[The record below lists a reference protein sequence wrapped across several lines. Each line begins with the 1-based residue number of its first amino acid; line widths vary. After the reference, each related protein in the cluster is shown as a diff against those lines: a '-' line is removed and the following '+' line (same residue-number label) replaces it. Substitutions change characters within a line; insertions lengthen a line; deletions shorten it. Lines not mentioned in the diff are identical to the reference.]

1 MIDRHIQPATLDRI
15 ATQLADG
22 KPRLS
27 DLIDM
32 TFDVDDEWAAAGM
45 PTLRI
50 KGTARVLIDRL
61 ERRGVDGG
69 ILAPLYELVAR

>member
-1 MIDRHIQPATLDRI
+1 MIDRHIKPATLERI
-15 ATQLADG
+15 ATQLAES
-22 KPRLS
+22 KPHLA

-32 TFDVDDEWAAAGM
+32 TFDVNDEWAAAGM

-50 KGTARVLIDRL
+50 VGTAKILIDRL

-69 ILAPLYELVAR
+69 VIAPLYEMCA

>member
-1 MIDRHIQPATLDRI
+1 MIDRHIQPATLERI
-15 ATQLADG
+15 ATQLADS
-22 KPRLS
+22 KPHLA

-32 TFDVDDEWAAAGM
+32 TFDVDEEWAAAGM

-50 KGTARVLIDRL
+50 KGTAKVLIDRL

-69 ILAPLYELVAR
+69 VIAPLYELVAR